1 MQEMIA
7 LDTQEFVSFLNSVE
21 SLLRC
26 IDGFEEF
33 EAHKLKEAVER
44 DCKYFTQ
51 VVKQLELL

>member
-1 MQEMIA
+1 MEPTIV
-7 LDTQEFVSFLNSVE
+7 LERKEFISFLNSVE

-33 EAHKLKEAVER
+33 ESHKIYAAVER

-51 VVKQLELL
+51 VAKQMPLL